1 MQKVRQK
8 EITKEVSSKA
18 IDVFKSDWDKYEW
31 IEIDSTIINNA
42 HDLIKKLITAQFF
55 LSYLSYTSLN

>member
-31 IEIDSTIINNA
+31 IEIDSTNIKNA
-42 HDLIKKLITAQFF
+42 QYLIKK
-55 LSYLSYTSLN
+55 

>member
-8 EITKEVSSKA
+8 EITKEISSKA

-31 IEIDSTIINNA
+31 IKIIV
-42 HDLIKKLITAQFF
+42 
-55 LSYLSYTSLN
+55 LSLTMPRI